1 MRGASQRFAR
11 GSDAGSSRENSYT
24 PSPGASTTADWADW
38 ISATSNAKPARRA
51 ACFSS
56 SQLSSI
62 GRFGEIDRVLSE
74 AGSDGRTISTSSYCP
89 ISARSGGTTSSS
101 TASTSSTAVSCEAK
115 GLAYKFARFWA
126 LPLVGKRCPGPRSS
140 LLDALTGLL
149 AELEAFLA
157 RRIGVVQLLERDEEP
172 AQRPPEAPDGTCRVS
187 VVLSDVGFRLCHGT
201 SSRLHRKHPA
211 RVRSL
216 LGDPGATPRDAVG
229 RSWVQS
235 RASTARGSR
244 RPWRSH
250 SSGPA
255 TRV

>member
-1 MRGASQRFAR
+1 M
-11 GSDAGSSRENSYT
+11 
-24 PSPGASTTADWADW
+24 
-38 ISATSNAKPARRA
+38 
-51 ACFSS
+51 
-56 SQLSSI
+56 
-62 GRFGEIDRVLSE
+62 
-74 AGSDGRTISTSSYCP
+74 RTISTSSYCP

-126 LPLVGKRCPGPRSS
+126 LPLAGKRCPGPRSS

-172 AQRPPEAPDGTCRVS
+172 AQRPPEAPDGTFRFS
-187 VVLSDVGFRLCHGT
+187 VVLSDVGLRLCHGT

>member
-1 MRGASQRFAR
+1 MALFSLSSQPVTSCLLASRKCCVDRLRPPPDRVGQRPPLRRVPAQPQ
-11 GSDAGSSRENSYT
+11 SR
-24 PSPGASTTADWADW
+24 
-38 ISATSNAKPARRA
+38 AKP
-51 ACFSS
+51 
-56 SQLSSI
+56 
-62 GRFGEIDRVLSE
+62 
-74 AGSDGRTISTSSYCP
+74 
-89 ISARSGGTTSSS
+89 
-101 TASTSSTAVSCEAK
+101 K

-126 LPLVGKRCPGPRSS
+126 LSLVGKRCPGPRSS

-157 RRIGVVQLLERDEEP
+157 RRIGVVQLLARDEEP

-255 TRV
+255 PRV

>member
-1 MRGASQRFAR
+1 MTAIDRVAPRIVRIYTLRGFESVLAGSVQVSTGTKTSLSFQDGPVFTRVHRREGPAAPR

-126 LPLVGKRCPGPRSS
+126 LPSDGK
-140 LLDALTGLL
+140 
-149 AELEAFLA
+149 
-157 RRIGVVQLLERDEEP
+157 
-172 AQRPPEAPDGTCRVS
+172 
-187 VVLSDVGFRLCHGT
+187 HN
-201 SSRLHRKHPA
+201 
-211 RVRSL
+211 
-216 LGDPGATPRDAVG
+216 
-229 RSWVQS
+229 
-235 RASTARGSR
+235 
-244 RPWRSH
+244 
-250 SSGPA
+250 
-255 TRV
+255 

>member
-1 MRGASQRFAR
+1 M
-11 GSDAGSSRENSYT
+11 
-24 PSPGASTTADWADW
+24 
-38 ISATSNAKPARRA
+38 
-51 ACFSS
+51 
-56 SQLSSI
+56 
-62 GRFGEIDRVLSE
+62 
-74 AGSDGRTISTSSYCP
+74 RTISTSSYCP

-115 GLAYKFARFWA
+115 GLAYKFPLARFWA

-172 AQRPPEAPDGTCRVS
+172 AQRPPEAPDGTFRFS

-216 LGDPGATPRDAVG
+216 LGDPGAC
-229 RSWVQS
+229 
-235 RASTARGSR
+235 
-244 RPWRSH
+244 
-250 SSGPA
+250 GPFFP
-255 TRV
+255 